1 MIARHDF
8 TVHAACPFVNGVFW
22 DYYTITVFSERVI
35 DVLLIDKLLNVFRGM
50 TGSQEAVTQAIAVEV
65 FKLGAS
71 RVESTGS
78 HFAYTNSKV
87 EIINEV
93 PARQL
98 TETRDGEEG
107 SLPGCGSTVDTTD
120 QVP

>member
-1 MIARHDF
+1 MIAKHDF
-8 TVHAACPFVNGVFW
+8 MVHAACPFVNGVFW
-22 DYYTITVFSERVI
+22 DYYTITIFSERVI
-35 DVLLIDKLLNVFRGM
+35 DVLLIDKLLNTFRGM
-50 TGSQEAVTQAIAVEV
+50 TGSQEAVTLAIAAEV
-65 FKLGAS
+65 FKLGAC

-98 TETRDGEEG
+98 TEAREHEEG
-107 SLPGCGSTVDTTD
+107 SPSGGGSAVDTSN